1 MNINNNKITK
11 AVTKSKRA
19 KTFTGCWTCRAR
31 KVKCDL
37 RRPSCVRCVRS
48 GLECGGYDIK
58 LRWSHLVQF
67 DEFGTQINSSVT
79 VSGPTSR
86 GDSNN
91 LNTDTDNPDK
101 PTRFQRRNIDFVK
114 YDEEYV
120 YHEDMDDELTLLHA
134 PPPEKVA
141 DGKTWI
147 IKKFGVFLGRDRS
160 IANENKNTVRRQ
172 KSTENSKNV
181 SIESS
186 PVPSRLNDNSNNRN
200 VSIQNAHQKDNSQNR
215 KDEAICP
222 EIYEATMDDYD
233 DNNNND
239 KDTSVPAP
247 SENSKSV
254 ETKSHSSNSVDLSDP
269 KMMGYNSDLTKFPG
283 FEWISK
289 ELREDV
295 LLSAFASQ
303 GTPFDSNVLVNSKSN
318 TDINVDNNNHPR
330 QNDNQNSTQTQSV
343 GNDAHNNA
351 NHIERDNETRTSLQ
365 PAVQSA
371 LHSLF
376 QKPDIIDVN
385 KLQSHLHEKTV
396 NIHHSHDTI
405 EIHAPDS
412 QEGMPKTAIEII
424 DSRVSDYD
432 SLTRTLKQSGIPY
445 NVPKSGLLVHGLTR
459 FLLTYYYDKV
469 ADLMTVVALPD
480 KNPWKRLYFPRAL
493 AALGDLAGL
502 GYTSNS
508 RNCLLNA
515 LLAVSCFNLKSK
527 LPKNSKEQT
536 LFLNLGIEFRTQAT
550 GFLKKCLS
558 STVLE
563 ERYKDV
569 LTALL
574 SMNSIDVVWGTMSDC
589 KQHLDLGER
598 FIEYRM
604 EHRPKLS
611 EKAKTLHRIFSFLK
625 LIQDSTALN
634 KIDSDEIVFSSNTPP
649 NRDLETKNSND
660 ETHSST
666 KVQMNGEFKE
676 ALDQRDGKI
685 RIEFVQDN
693 NKNINGQMTNTSS
706 PNETG
711 NISPPIFE
719 NLSSNSFIHTKSALN
734 EKMDIVDIETL
745 YGLPNSLILLFS
757 DCVTIV
763 RHTKYYNM
771 KYIPVPRQF
780 IEITQKFEKRLMKWK
795 PEWEFYTNTSDKDTK
810 TFIDDTIEALYYH
823 TMSFYNALII
833 YYFSMARDLSN
844 DFLQQYV
851 SNALFHLQ
859 KMNSL
864 IENKKV
870 KMVPLIWQG
879 FIAGCAS
886 TKKDEQE
893 EYRKWVAKLAECGM
907 GSYWG
912 ARQVMFEV
920 WRRRNSGAHDD
931 DWFSVYQDWEM
942 NLMLS

>member
-1 MNINNNKITK
+1 MNNDNKITK
-11 AVTKSKRA
+11 PVTKSKRA

-37 RRPSCVRCVRS
+37 RRPSCVRCIRS

-79 VSGPTSR
+79 ISGPTSR

-91 LNTDTDNPDK
+91 SNNDSDNPDK
-101 PTRFQRRNIDFVK
+101 PRRFQRRNIDFVK

-120 YHEDMDDELTLLHA
+120 FHEDMDDELTLLHA

-141 DGKTWI
+141 NGKTWM

-160 IANENKNTVRRQ
+160 IANERKNEPQRQ
-172 KSTENSKNV
+172 TSTNNPKNV
-181 SIESS
+181 PIESS
-186 PVPSRLNDNSNNRN
+186 PVPSKLNNNDSTN
-200 VSIQNAHQKDNSQNR
+200 K
-215 KDEAICP
+215 KDEVICP
-222 EIYEATMDDYD
+222 EIYEATMDD
-233 DNNNND
+233 NNNESVVADND
-239 KDTSVPAP
+239 TTTTTPLG
-247 SENSKSV
+247 NSKLIGAR
-254 ETKSHSSNSVDLSDP
+254 SHSTNVIDLSDP
-269 KMMGYNSDLTKFPG
+269 KMMGYNADLTNFPG
-283 FEWISK
+283 FEWIAK

-303 GTPFDSNVLVNSKSN
+303 GTPFDSNVLVN
-318 TDINVDNNNHPR
+318 NNG
-330 QNDNQNSTQTQSV
+330 NDNLPSKDQDSSQRQLLPNDSHNDGNYAEQNFD
-343 GNDAHNNA
+343 N
-351 NHIERDNETRTSLQ
+351 RDPLG
-365 PAVQSA
+365 PAVKSA

-376 QKPDIIDVN
+376 QKPDNIDIN
-385 KLQSHLHEKTV
+385 KLQTQNHEKGV
-396 NIHHSHDTI
+396 IISHKRDII

-412 QEGMPKTAIEII
+412 ENGMPKTAIEVI
-424 DSRVSDYD
+424 DSKVDDYD
-432 SLTRTLKQSGIPY
+432 SLTKCLQQSDVPY
-445 NVPKSGLLVHGLTR
+445 NIPKVGLLVHGLTR
-459 FLLTYYYDKV
+459 FLLSYYYDKV
-469 ADLMTVVALPD
+469 ADLMTVVALPE
-480 KNPWKRLYFPRAL
+480 KNPWKKLYFPRAL

-569 LTALL
+569 LTAVL

-589 KQHLDLGER
+589 QQHLNLGER

-625 LIQDSTALN
+625 LIQDSTALDKVN
-634 KIDSDEIVFSSNTPP
+634 SNEIVFSSNTPP
-649 NRDLETKNSND
+649 NGDHVSASANADGLSG
-660 ETHSST
+660 T
-666 KVQMNGEFKE
+666 KVQMNGKFKE
-676 ALDQRDGKI
+676 SLDQRDGKI
-685 RIEFVQDN
+685 RIEFVQ
-693 NKNINGQMTNTSS
+693 NKNNDRDGQSTTTGS
-706 PNETG
+706 PEDPG

-719 NLSSNSFIHTKSALN
+719 NLSSNSFIHTKSALS

-780 IEITQKFEKRLMKWK
+780 IEVTQKFEKRLMKWK
-795 PEWEFYTNTSDKDTK
+795 PEWEFYTDASDNGVKRYV
-810 TFIDDTIEALYYH
+810 DDTIEALYYH

-851 SNALFHLQ
+851 SKVLDHLQ
-859 KMNSL
+859 KMNTL
-864 IENKKV
+864 IEDKKV
-870 KMVPLIWQG
+870 KIVPLIWQG

-886 TKKDEQE
+886 TKENEQA
-893 EYRKWVAKLAECGM
+893 EYRKWAAKLAECGM

-920 WRRRNSGAHDD
+920 WRRRNAGAHDD

>member
-1 MNINNNKITK
+1 MNNDNKITK
-11 AVTKSKRA
+11 PVTKSKRA

-37 RRPSCVRCVRS
+37 RRPSCVRCIRS

-79 VSGPTSR
+79 ISGPTSR

-91 LNTDTDNPDK
+91 SNNDLDNNSDK
-101 PTRFQRRNIDFVK
+101 PRRFQRRNIDFVK

-120 YHEDMDDELTLLHA
+120 FHEDMDDELTLLHA

-141 DGKTWI
+141 NGKTWM
-147 IKKFGVFLGRDRS
+147 IKKFGVFLGRDKS
-160 IANENKNTVRRQ
+160 IINDKKNDSKRQ
-172 KSTENSKNV
+172 ISEINSKNV
-181 SIESS
+181 SIESF
-186 PVPSRLNDNSNNRN
+186 PVPTKLITESKN
-200 VSIQNAHQKDNSQNR
+200 K
-215 KDEAICP
+215 KDESICP
-222 EIYEATMDDYD
+222 EIYEATMDDENND
-233 DNNNND
+233 TDDVSMVPGDNNL
-239 KDTSVPAP
+239 KSTTTSTSTTPLD
-247 SENSKSV
+247 NSKSMQ
-254 ETKSHSSNSVDLSDP
+254 EKSNSANVIDLSDP
-269 KMMGYNSDLTKFPG
+269 KMMGYNSDLTNFPG
-283 FEWISK
+283 FEWIAK

-303 GTPFDSNVLVNSKSN
+303 GTPFNSNVLGNNNNNNNNNSNSNNNTNNGNHPNNPQRQVPASGVNN
-318 TDINVDNNNHPR
+318 EEMNVDNTAPLEP
-330 QNDNQNSTQTQSV
+330 SV
-343 GNDAHNNA
+343 KN
-351 NHIERDNETRTSLQ
+351 T
-365 PAVQSA
+365 

-376 QKPDIIDVN
+376 QKSHNIDVN
-385 KLQSHLHEKTV
+385 NLQSHNNEKGTT
-396 NIHHSHDTI
+396 ISHKQDTI

-412 QEGMPKTAIEII
+412 ENGMPKTAIEVI
-424 DSRVSDYD
+424 DSKIDDYE
-432 SLTRTLKQSGIPY
+432 SLTKQLQQSGIPY
-445 NVPKSGLLVHGLTR
+445 NVPKVGLLVHGLTR
-459 FLLTYYYDKV
+459 FLLSYYYDKV
-469 ADLMTVVALPD
+469 ADLMTVVALPE
-480 KNPWKRLYFPRAL
+480 KNPWKKLYFPRAL

-569 LTALL
+569 LTAVL

-589 KQHLDLGER
+589 QQHLDLGER

-604 EHRPKLS
+604 EHRAKLS

-625 LIQDSTALN
+625 LIQDSTALDKVSSN
-634 KIDSDEIVFSSNTPP
+634 EIVFSSNTPP
-649 NRDLETKNSND
+649 NRDQEAADSND
-660 ETHSST
+660 DGFSST

-676 ALDQRDGKI
+676 SLDQRDGKI
-685 RIEFVQDN
+685 RIEFVQNRDK
-693 NKNINGQMTNTSS
+693 NKQASTTSS
-706 PNETG
+706 PNESG

-780 IEITQKFEKRLMKWK
+780 IEVTQKFEKRLMKWK
-795 PEWEFYTNTSDKDTK
+795 PEWEFYTDASSNGKK
-810 TFIDDTIEALYYH
+810 TFVDDTIEALYYH

-851 SNALFHLQ
+851 SNVLDHLQ
-859 KMNSL
+859 RMNTL
-864 IENKKV
+864 IEDKKV

-886 TKKDEQE
+886 TKEDEQA
-893 EYRKWVAKLAECGM
+893 EYRKWAAKLAECGM

-920 WRRRNSGAHDD
+920 WRRRSAGDHDD